1 MKHLPPLVSTLWSVT
16 VLVPFLARAGHLPF
30 AAALA
35 VVTVCGLIALG
46 LSLQALRLRW
56 VVKRPVPPALWA
68 ALPLALFTL
77 GPLLWG
83 LLRYPW
89 RNDVAVAEVPPV
101 FLSLEPTETEG
112 SPAYTD
118 QDRRAVHQSYPR
130 LEPLLMPG
138 TPERAFAQA
147 LLAAALLPGWE
158 AENVDLKQLHFEGT
172 ARSPL
177 LRTETQ
183 LSLTIRKQQLG
194 SRIDI
199 RSRSKLPFTDFGENA
214 RMIETFSKTLTKSR
228 MCRPP
233 ADFAAKRS

>member
-30 AAALA
+30 AAAL
-35 VVTVCGLIALG
+35 VVVSVCGLIALG

-56 VVKRPVPPALWA
+56 VKRPVPLALWA
-68 ALPLALFTL
+68 ALPLALLTL
-77 GPLLWG
+77 GPLLCG

-89 RNDVAVAEVPPV
+89 RNDVAVAEAPPV
-101 FLSLEPTETEG
+101 FLWLEPTEAED

-118 QDRRAVHQSYPR
+118 EDRRAVHQSYPG

-138 TPERAFAQA
+138 TPERAFGQA
-147 LLAAALLPGWE
+147 LLAAGFLPGWE
-158 AENVDLKQLHFEGT
+158 ATKIDLKALHFEGT

-177 LRTETQ
+177 FRTETQ
-183 LSLTIRKQQLG
+183 LSLTIRKQKIG

-199 RSRSKLPFTDFGENA
+199 RSRSKLPLTDFGENA

-233 ADFAAKRS
+233 ASFAAKRS